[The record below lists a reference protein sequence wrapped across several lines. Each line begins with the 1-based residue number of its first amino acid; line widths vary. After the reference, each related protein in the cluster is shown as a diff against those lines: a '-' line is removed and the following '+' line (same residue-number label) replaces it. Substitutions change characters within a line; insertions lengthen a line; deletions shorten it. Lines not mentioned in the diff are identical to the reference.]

1 MKSLEDLQIRIRYQF
16 ENIELL
22 KTALTHSSYV
32 NEMAVK
38 DPLTTSNERLE
49 FLGDAIL
56 QQSISVELYHTFPD
70 YEEGYLT
77 EFRQHLVCE
86 ATLARVAEKLDLG
99 EYLYLGRGGQADK
112 NRPSVLSD
120 ALEALFGAVY
130 LDSCDRSPTT
140 APGLIMR
147 LMCDEFETCRILL
160 GGDYK
165 TRLQHIVFETG
176 EEELVYEVIDESG
189 PSHERLYE
197 VVVKLNSNAIGR
209 GKGKSKR
216 EAEQNAARDALTLF
230 GIEE

>member
-1 MKSLEDLQIRIRYQF
+1 MSLDELQHRIHYQF
-16 ENIELL
+16 HNLDLL

-32 NEMAVK
+32 NEMADK
-38 DPLTTSNERLE
+38 DPLATSNERLE

-56 QQSISVELYHTFPD
+56 QQTISVELYHTFPD
-70 YEEGYLT
+70 YDEGYLT

-86 ATLARVAEKLDLG
+86 ATLARVATKINLG
-99 EYLYLGRGGQADK
+99 EFLLLGRGGQADK
-112 NRPSVLSD
+112 NRPSILSN

-147 LMCDEFETCRILL
+147 LICEEFETCRIML

-165 TRLQHIVFETG
+165 TRLQQLVFETG
-176 EEELVYEVIDESG
+176 EEQLVYEVASESG
-189 PSHERLYE
+189 PPHDRAFE
-197 VVVKLNSNAIGR
+197 VLVKLNSNVVGR
-209 GKGKSKR
+209 GRGKSKR
-216 EAEQNAARDALTLF
+216 EAEQNAARDALSLF